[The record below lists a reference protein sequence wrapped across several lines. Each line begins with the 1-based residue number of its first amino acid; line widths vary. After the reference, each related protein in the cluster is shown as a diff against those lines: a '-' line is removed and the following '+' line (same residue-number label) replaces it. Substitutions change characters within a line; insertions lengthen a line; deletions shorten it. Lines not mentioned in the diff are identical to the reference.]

1 VGSSRTFDQIPWT
14 RCNRRV
20 QDESCVYVG
29 SVFPSP
35 STAPGEK
42 MATPPHQVSP
52 EEQQQLKLF
61 SDLVPGILVWWKTSS
76 RGPHRK
82 EDPPLVFLNGTV
94 HPLSKHFGPRRLPT
108 TPVSS
113 LSVVL
118 QQRRHDAAHTMR
130 PQRGICGCSGRCT
143 TVLCLCRR
151 QEDDNTKIFGS
162 GMRQDNDQGKPP
174 ILQQASC

>member
-1 VGSSRTFDQIPWT
+1 
-14 RCNRRV
+14 
-20 QDESCVYVG
+20 
-29 SVFPSP
+29 
-35 STAPGEK
+35 

-130 PQRGICGCSGRCT
+130 PQRGICRCSGRCM

-151 QEDDNTKIFGS
+151 QEDGNTKIFGS

-174 ILQQASC
+174 ILVLLTTGKLLKCRCMFSYRKPLWKGHRISNVHRIHRFRYEL